1 MILIIVY
8 SVLLHKFMALIKQ
21 NNGFLDFMRF
31 QVVFFFSFLIFLM
44 SVKAA
49 SLILIPVEYDAIMDS
64 AAGEDE
70 ILVPA

>member
-1 MILIIVY
+1 MV
-8 SVLLHKFMALIKQ
+8 LIKQ

>member
-1 MILIIVY
+1 
-8 SVLLHKFMALIKQ
+8 MALIKQ